1 MFQKQ
6 VIMRRVLIALIPIY
20 LFSIYLYGWRLL
32 LLGVLVFVAGIGTEY
47 LFEKSRKKKVSEA
60 VLVTCS
66 LYLLALPANT
76 PWWIAIIG
84 IAFAVFIAKEIY
96 GGFGRNIFN
105 PAISGRLFVYI
116 TFPNQMQSGFLEPG
130 NFGLGVDAVST
141 ATPLDLLRQGESID
155 HLMVFL
161 GIRPGSMGESAIIL
175 ILIAAIYLIVTKTAN
190 WRLILS
196 TFVSAAVFTFAL
208 YLFGVSKAL
217 PPVAALM
224 SGSLL
229 FVAVFY
235 ATDPVSAPKRS
246 GAQWLYG
253 IIIGSTT
260 VLVRTFSLFP
270 EGTSFGILLGN
281 TFASLLDHIVT
292 RSKSKSVK
300 EKGAA

>member
-6 VIMRRVLIALIPIY
+6 VMMRRVLIALIPIY

-32 LLGVLVFVAGIGTEY
+32 LLGVLVFAVGIGIEY

-66 LYLLALPANT
+66 LYLLGLPAQT

-116 TFPNQMQSGFLEPG
+116 TFPNQLQGGYLESGS
-130 NFGLGVDAVST
+130 FGIGADVLTA
-141 ATPLDLLRQGESID
+141 ATPLGMLRHGEPID
-155 HLMVFL
+155 YLMVFL
-161 GIRPGSMGESAIIL
+161 GFRPGSMGESSIVL
-175 ILIAAIYLIVTKTAN
+175 ILIAAIYLIATKTAN
-190 WRLILS
+190 WRQIL
-196 TFVSAAVFTFAL
+196 TTLVSAAAL
-208 YLFGVSKAL
+208 TLVLHLFGVEKAL
-217 PPVAALM
+217 PPVSLIA
-224 SGSLL
+224 GSLF

-235 ATDPVSAPKRS
+235 STDPVSAPKQKAS
-246 GAQWLYG
+246 LWLYG

-270 EGTSFGILLGN
+270 EGTSFGILLAN
-281 TFASLLDHIVT
+281 TFASLLDNLVL
-292 RSKSKSVK
+292 KSKARGTE
-300 EKGAA
+300 EKKAT

>member
-196 TFVSAAVFTFAL
+196 TFASAAVFTFAL

-260 VLVRTFSLFP
+260 VLVRTFSVFP